1 VGTRLRGLGLD
12 LSSEEV
18 DALTTRVKELADHKK
33 FVYDEDLLDLVAH
46 VPEHRARLVRYQT
59 VSGNQLMP
67 TASVE
72 IEVDGQRRSA
82 SAVGNGPLDAAMRAT
97 DAALGLDIEL
107 LELHT
112 RAVTAGKD
120 AMAEVVV
127 RIRHGQSEAT
137 GQAASTDSIEA
148 SLRAYMSAVGSI
160 RGDQPV
166 TTDGARARTRAG
178 AA

>member
-1 VGTRLRGLGLD
+1 
-12 LSSEEV
+12 
-18 DALTTRVKELADHKK
+18 
-33 FVYDEDLLDLVAH
+33 

-59 VSGNQLMP
+59 LSGNQLMP
-67 TASVE
+67 TATVE
-72 IEVDGQRRSA
+72 IEVDGQRRSS

-148 SLRAYMSAVGSI
+148 SLKAYLSAVASV
-160 RGDQPV
+160 RGDQVVAKEAPRA
-166 TTDGARARTRAG
+166 GARAG

>member
-1 VGTRLRGLGLD
+1 
-12 LSSEEV
+12 
-18 DALTTRVKELADHKK
+18 
-33 FVYDEDLLDLVAH
+33 
-46 VPEHRARLVRYQT
+46 
-59 VSGNQLMP
+59 
-67 TASVE
+67 
-72 IEVDGQRRSA
+72 
-82 SAVGNGPLDAAMRAT
+82 MRAT

-127 RIRHGQSEAT
+127 RIRHGQAEAT

-148 SLRAYMSAVGSI
+148 SLKAYMSAVGSI

-166 TTDGARARTRAG
+166 AKDAARTGARAG